1 MVDLNELATQ
11 ACQVVQA
18 QQGLMQKV
26 NQSETFVSEDQEK
39 KQSTTTSCHR
49 VTFAD
54 QVTGLGQVQD
64 QQPASEVTG
73 LGKVSNQQ
81 CAADVSDV
89 SDVQSVTSHMSV
101 GIPVQGTTTVSKP
114 NVSTAPTAD
123 ASSGGGGRPESPE
136 PRRGIVRR
144 ERTEAQWQN
153 LCRSMGGPGV
163 GDVHGNPVLPEH
175 KAGPPPVPSVRGV
188 EQHERQQTGIP
199 LIPADSAP
207 VEPMQPMPK
216 AKPGAK
222 AKARP
227 MASTSPVYLPDM
239 DMEGEWGMEPG
250 PYPSSTMTSSSATP
264 EVHALQ
270 QRMLNMMENA
280 LMRIMHHL
288 EGQAHAAPVPEPTT
302 QTPTE

>member
-1 MVDLNELATQ
+1 MVDLNELATH

-18 QQGLMQKV
+18 QQGLMQQV

-89 SDVQSVTSHMSV
+89 SDVQSVKEPPRCLNPTCRASM
-101 GIPVQGTTTVSKP
+101 GTA
-114 NVSTAPTAD
+114 TAPTAD

-144 ERTEAQWQN
+144 DRTEAQRQN
-153 LCRSMGGPGV
+153 LCRSMDGPGV

-175 KAGPPPVPSVRGV
+175 KAGRRPLRQCTSRIWIWRENGV
-188 EQHERQQTGIP
+188 WNQ
-199 LIPADSAP
+199 
-207 VEPMQPMPK
+207 
-216 AKPGAK
+216 
-222 AKARP
+222 ARIHP
-227 MASTSPVYLPDM
+227 RL
-239 DMEGEWGMEPG
+239 
-250 PYPSSTMTSSSATP
+250 
-264 EVHALQ
+264 
-270 QRMLNMMENA
+270 
-280 LMRIMHHL
+280 
-288 EGQAHAAPVPEPTT
+288 
-302 QTPTE
+302 